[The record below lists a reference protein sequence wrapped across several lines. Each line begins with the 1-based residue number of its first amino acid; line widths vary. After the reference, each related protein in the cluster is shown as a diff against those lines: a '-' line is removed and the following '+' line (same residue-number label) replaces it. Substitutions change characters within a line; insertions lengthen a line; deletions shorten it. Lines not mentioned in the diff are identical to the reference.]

1 MERYTSCTVE
11 LELYDTG
18 AMDDSTFSSSNKQ
31 TFSNI
36 ETIRKKNDGL
46 TLFATLEPDFFLLDG
61 SLNYYDTID
70 TLEEETGYMSRY
82 FTSTVKSV
90 FGSYH
95 SSVGITFH
103 FYGSLPDEIKIEFM
117 DNDSFVKETTF
128 YPKKE
133 DCEISKVVYNLA
145 LNTNDNMNLLTA
157 DGKKLFVSPDYYIYE
172 YAYFAEIL
180 ATNYNVMNITFNNK
194 SRFTRLDYIDYG
206 TVLKYGDGLAKKV
219 KSASLTEE
227 VDILSTTLPISES
240 SIEVIDELGLFEI
253 TNPKSYYQYLQ
264 KRQKFKIYETID
276 DATNLVAVHYLKE
289 WSQTKEMLASFS
301 LQDVIGLM
309 SDTTFY
315 GGMYENIKAST
326 LIDEIMN
333 DYGFSNYSI
342 DDELKDIELTGYLK
356 KQTHRE
362 ALQQVAFSIGACV
375 STSRIEGI
383 CIFKP
388 NLENNGIIDSDR
400 KLLSKAHEITQ
411 KDLVTGVSLTA
422 HAYAVDDSKTVQALK
437 GNFNPGVYRTT
448 FSSPYTNLS
457 ITGGEIIAS
466 NCNYADIKV
475 EEAGEVII
483 EGYKY
488 EDHSVVY
495 SKQTDVYSSST
506 DDNVVEITDATL
518 VDNSIVDNL
527 LDYIYDIK
535 QYRLKHELQI
545 INENELVANMYAI
558 KCNGSYAPILITKL
572 VTDLTGGFIS
582 QVEGMGYALKIIDY
596 SRAGNELYAGSEGI
610 L

>member
-18 AMDDSTFSSSNKQ
+18 AMDDSTFSYSNKQ
-31 TFSNI
+31 TFSDI
-36 ETIRKKNDGL
+36 ESIRKENDDL

-61 SLNYYDTID
+61 SLNYYDTIN
-70 TLEEETGYMSRY
+70 TLKEETGYMSRY
-82 FTSTVKSV
+82 FASNIKSV

-95 SSVGITFH
+95 SSVGVTFH
-103 FYGSLPDEIKIEFM
+103 FYGSLPDEINIQFLDGE
-117 DNDSFVKETTF
+117 SLVEEATF
-128 YPKKE
+128 YPKEE
-133 DCEISKVVYNLA
+133 DCEISKLIYNVA
-145 LNTNDNMNLLTA
+145 LQTDDNVNLFTA
-157 DGKKLFVSPDYYIYE
+157 DYKTLFVNQNMIKK

-180 ATNYNVMNITFNNK
+180 AANYNNMIITFNNQ

-227 VDILSTTLPISES
+227 IDILSTTLPINES

-253 TNPKSYYQYLQ
+253 TNPKSYYQFLQ
-264 KRQKFKIYETID
+264 KRQRFKIYETID
-276 DATNLVAVHYLKE
+276 DITNLVAIHYLKE

-309 SDTTFY
+309 SETTFY
-315 GGMYENIKAST
+315 GGMYENVKASA
-326 LIDEIMN
+326 LIEEIMN
-333 DYGFSNYSI
+333 DYGFDNYSI
-342 DDELKDIELTGYLK
+342 DDDLKNIELTGYLK

-362 ALQQVAFSIGACV
+362 ALQQVAFALGACV

-383 CIFKP
+383 NIFKP

-400 KLLSKAHEITQ
+400 KLISKAHEITQ

-422 HAYAVDDSKTVQALK
+422 HAYAVDDSKTTQALK
-437 GNFNPGVYRTT
+437 GTFNPGTYRTT
-448 FSSPYTNLS
+448 FSSPYANLS
-457 ITGGEIIAS
+457 ITGGTIINS
-466 NCNYADIKV
+466 NCNYADINV

-483 EGYKY
+483 NGYKY
-488 EDHSVVY
+488 EDHGVIY
-495 SKQTDVYSSST
+495 SQKTNTYSSST
-506 DDNVVEITDATL
+506 DENIVEVTDATL
-518 VDNSIVDNL
+518 VDSSNVEDL
-527 LDYIYDIK
+527 LDYIYNIK

-545 INENELVANMYAI
+545 INENEQAANMYAI
-558 KCNGSYAPILITKL
+558 KCSCSYAPILITKL
-572 VTDLTGGFIS
+572 ITDLTGGFTS
-582 QVEGMGYALKIIDY
+582 QVEGIGYALKIIDY
-596 SRAGNELYAGSEGI
+596 SRTGEELYAGSEGI